1 MSITTSSFLIINNRT
16 FWDKDMLEKP
26 LLIKL
31 ANTVMPFGKYKGR
44 FLIDLPEAYLLW
56 FSRQGFPENELGRM
70 LEIVLSLKVDGVDN
84 LLRPLKKQS

>member
-1 MSITTSSFLIINNRT
+1 
-16 FWDKDMLEKP
+16 MLDKP

-56 FSRQGFPENELGRM
+56 FNRQGFPENELGRM
-70 LEIVLSLKVDGVDN
+70 LEIVLSLKIDGVDN
-84 LLRPLKKQS
+84 LVKPLKKNS

>member
-1 MSITTSSFLIINNRT
+1 
-16 FWDKDMLEKP
+16 MLDKP

-56 FSRQGFPENELGRM
+56 FNRQGFPENELGRM
-70 LEIVLSLKVDGVDN
+70 LEIVLSLKIDGVDN
-84 LLRPLKKQS
+84 LVKPLKKTAK